1 MKSKLSLDRY
11 RLYAY
16 NKNVNFVEGKL
27 SPDHFVN
34 RGGVVL
40 QKEFLGFES
49 THANNTKLNDWYDMV
64 YKTGEAPKKK

>member
-1 MKSKLSLDRY
+1 MPLERY
-11 RLYAY
+11 RLYSY

-49 THANNTKLNDWYDMV
+49 THANSKKLNDWYDMV
-64 YKTGEAPKKK
+64 YKTGE

>member
-1 MKSKLSLDRY
+1 MERY
-11 RLYAY
+11 RLYSY

-27 SPDHFVN
+27 QSDHFVN

-49 THANNTKLNDWYDMV
+49 THANSKKLNDWYDMA
-64 YKTGEAPKKK
+64 YKAGPKNDNQ

>member
-1 MKSKLSLDRY
+1 MLLITFVVYMYFKLPIEKY
-11 RLYAY
+11 RIHAY
-16 NKNVNFVEGKL
+16 NKNVNFVNGKL

-49 THANNTKLNDWYDMV
+49 THANNKKLNDWYDMA
-64 YKTGEAPKKK
+64 Y